1 METLLRRLRVRLG
14 RGAPCRSS
22 ATVLLQQRSFI
33 STTGFIDL
41 LKLTP
46 TDCRSS
52 VHVVFDPCDPRVS
65 DRFLCWWGT
74 RPVRRCS
81 DVILCTWRLGL
92 YKEVHPHLG
101 STPFGAWLFFLSAL
115 FRRQKV
121 LMERLSGFCCGAEG
135 KMVEPELLNRFQ
147 GRR

>member
-14 RGAPCRSS
+14 RGAPCWSS

-115 FRRQKV
+115 FRGQKV
-121 LMERLSGFCCGAEG
+121 LMECLSGFCCGAEG
-135 KMVEPELLNRFQ
+135 KMVAPKLRNRFQ